1 METMTDLIDII
12 RETAKEEMI
21 RGGSNFDLSVEAKSG
36 EPCIDACTDLKK
48 NITIKINPEFD
59 KERPGKIAVV
69 ADNVTKHEINHVAY
83 KGLKGCPR
91 STEMLVEHF
100 IEPIAAVLLKKGY
113 GMEDVSYASNALEDT
128 ILHADLSVIDPL
140 EGITEFFADVGR
152 HNPYTDF
159 YEAHVRLN
167 MYLWGNRHEKTLV
180 REHLKSKKKKLIKE
194 VLQNFIKRTGIGKIR
209 KKMMING
216 KEEEVKDSY
225 GIRDFLNNEENWKQ
239 VSTIYA
245 EEFSKLM
252 QPGYAMPI
260 LNHSGEGTK
269 GNKEGKPEKK
279 EKNGKDENDDA
290 DEGKPSMP
298 KQGNQFDKEMHGKD
312 FKQKR
317 IKKAYENGEGTPDW
331 MDSFEGLD
339 LLYQAF
345 AKRLNIKVESFT
357 QHSTMPIM
365 HYGKRPFDP
374 DKDDLK
380 RVGFGFDDKG
390 KLRLEKKRWHEDM
403 PLECKVHPVGFPE
416 ARLCLLDT
424 SESMRW
430 DVHDGHNVGNKNII
444 PWGDK
449 SKYHYAL
456 LAWYGLLEYLKA
468 NSLLKQTSVG
478 LVNFSDTTTY
488 AKGLEAAKK
497 MALRPQWGNTYL
509 DVAKVKK
516 AFGGA
521 KSLIFTVSDGGIAN
535 WGSIKDEFIKHA
547 KQHHYFHLQLGGK
560 VAMTEDLRREGLYVE
575 YIRNA
580 SDLAT
585 KVIDLTDRMY
595 RK

>member
-1 METMTDLIDII
+1 MTLVL
-12 RETAKEEMI
+12 RQ
-21 RGGSNFDLSVEAKSG
+21 NQ

-59 KERPGKIAVV
+59 KERPGKIQIV
-69 ADNVTKHEINHVAY
+69 ADNVTKHEIDHVGY

-91 STEMLVEHF
+91 TVEMHVEHF
-100 IEPIAAVLLKKGY
+100 AEPMATVICPKGY
-113 GMEDVSYASNALEDT
+113 TMDDVSYITNCLQDT
-128 ILHADLSVIDPL
+128 ILHDDLSAIDSL

-152 HNPYTDF
+152 HNPYSDF

-167 MYLWGNRHEKTLV
+167 MYLWGNRHEKTLL
-180 REHLKSKKKKLIKE
+180 REPLMSKSMKKKLIQE
-194 VLQNFIKRTGIGKIR
+194 VLQNFIKRTGIGKIK

-225 GIRDFLNNEENWKQ
+225 GIRNFLNNEENWKS
-239 VSTIYA
+239 VSIIYA

-260 LNHSGEGTK
+260 LNHSGEDTK
-269 GNKEGKPEKK
+269 GNKGGKPEKK
-279 EKNGKDENDDA
+279 GKKSNDEGEGEEENDD
-290 DEGKPSMP
+290 EGKKENKAP
-298 KQGNQFDKEMHGKD
+298 KEGNQFDKEMHGKD

-317 IKKAYENGEGTPDW
+317 IKKAYENGEGTPEW

-345 AKRLNIKVESFT
+345 AKRLNIKVQSFT
-357 QHSTMPIM
+357 QHSTMPVM

-380 RVGFGFDDKG
+380 RIGFGFDDKG
-390 KLRLEKKRWHEDM
+390 KLRLEKKKWHEDM

-430 DVHDGHNVGNKNII
+430 DVHNGHNVGSKSII
-444 PWGDK
+444 LWGDK

-488 AKGLEAAKK
+488 AKGLDAAKR

-535 WGSIKDEFIKHA
+535 WGDIREDFIKYA
-547 KQHHYFHLQLGGK
+547 KQHHYFHLQLGRK
-560 VAMTEDLRREGLYVE
+560 VDMTEDLRREGLYVE

-585 KVIDLTDRMY
+585 KVIDLTDKVY
-595 RK
+595 RR

>member
-1 METMTDLIDII
+1 MTNLIDII
-12 RETAKEEMI
+12 RKTAKAEMI

-48 NITIKINPEFD
+48 NITIKINPAFD
-59 KERPGKIAVV
+59 KERPGKIQIV
-69 ADNVTKHEINHVAY
+69 ADNVTKHEIDHVGY

-91 STEMLVEHF
+91 SVEMHVEHF
-100 IEPIAAVLLKKGY
+100 AEPMAAVICPKGY
-113 GMEDVSYASNALEDT
+113 TMDDVSYITNCLQDT
-128 ILHADLSVIDPL
+128 ILHDDLSAIDSL

-152 HNPYTDF
+152 HNPYSDF

-167 MYLWGNRHEKTLV
+167 MYLWGNRHEKTLL
-180 REHLKSKKKKLIKE
+180 REHYSRPSKKKKLIQE
-194 VLQNFIKRTGIGKIR
+194 VLQNFIKRTGIGNIK

-216 KEEEVKDSY
+216 KEEEVKDLY
-225 GIRDFLNNEENWKQ
+225 GIRNFLNNEENWKS
-239 VSTIYA
+239 VSIIYA

-269 GNKEGKPEKK
+269 GNKEGKKGK
-279 EKNGKDENDDA
+279 DGDEKNDDEA
-290 DEGKPSMP
+290 KPGMP

-317 IKKAYENGEGTPDW
+317 IKKAYENGEGTPEW

-345 AKRLNIKVESFT
+345 AKRLNIKVQSFT
-357 QHSTMPIM
+357 QHSTMPVM

-380 RVGFGFDDKG
+380 RIGFGFDDKG
-390 KLRLEKKRWHEDM
+390 KLRLEKKKWHEDM
-403 PLECKVHPVGFPE
+403 PLECKVHPEGFPE
-416 ARLCLLDT
+416 ARLCLLYT
-424 SESMRW
+424 SSSMSEGINGR
-430 DVHDGHNVGNKNII
+430 GVGSQSII

-478 LVNFSDTTTY
+478 LVNFSNTTTY
-488 AKGLEAAKK
+488 AKGLDAAKK
-497 MALRPQWGNTYL
+497 MALRPQWGGTYL

-516 AFGGA
+516 AFSGA
-521 KSLIFTVSDGGIAN
+521 KSLIFTVSDGDIAN
-535 WGSIKDEFIKHA
+535 WSSISEDFIKYA
-547 KQHHYFHLQLGGK
+547 KQHHYFHLQLGGRIE
-560 VAMTEDLRREGLYVE
+560 MTDDLKKAGLYVE

-585 KVIDLTDRMY
+585 KVIDLTDKVY
-595 RK
+595 RR